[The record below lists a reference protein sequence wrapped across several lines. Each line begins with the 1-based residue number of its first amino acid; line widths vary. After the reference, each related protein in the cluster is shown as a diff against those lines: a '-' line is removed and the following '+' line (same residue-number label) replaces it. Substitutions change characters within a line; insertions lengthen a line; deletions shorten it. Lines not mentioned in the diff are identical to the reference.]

1 MAEPADEAV
10 VTHIAKGAEDVESR
24 STDEVSQRLK
34 SFDLRRHRMRE
45 QRVLTSGVVAAVLI
59 TALLFL
65 AALYASRH
73 HWSGSTA
80 TAAPSGDA

>member
-1 MAEPADEAV
+1 MAAEPAGDAV

-34 SFDLRRHRMRE
+34 SFDLRRHRSRE
-45 QRVLTSGVVAAVLI
+45 QRVLTSGVLAACAI
-59 TALLFL
+59 TLLMFL

-73 HWSGSTA
+73 HWSGSSKTE
-80 TAAPSGDA
+80 AAPST